1 MKKKFKRTTDITEV
15 DFQKMFRL
23 DDRVVVITGGM
34 GLIGKAFVEIC
45 AQYGANIVIL
55 DISKTNPE
63 DLGIILEKRF
73 SRKMLGI
80 SIDVANR
87 KKVENALDKILG
99 SFDKVTDLVNCH
111 HNTTA
116 KFFAKF
122 EDYTDKDWDAIIETN
137 LKGTFLTCQIIGG
150 WMAKHGGGNIVNM
163 PSTYSVVAPNQ
174 NLYKGTDMGSPA
186 AYGASKGGI
195 MALSNYLATYWA
207 NNGIRVNQ
215 ITPHGVWNNH
225 EPEFEE
231 NFKEYLPLRRMSY
244 NYEVAG
250 ALLYLL
256 SNASSFVTGHN
267 LIVDGGWTAW

>member
-1 MKKKFKRTTDITEV
+1 MMKKLERTTDPTNI
-15 DFQKMFRL
+15 DFHKMFRL
-23 DDRVVVITGGM
+23 DDRVVVITGGK
-34 GLIGKAFVEIC
+34 GLIGEAFVEIC

-55 DISKTNPE
+55 DISKTKPE
-63 DLGIILEKRF
+63 EFGNILEKRF

-87 KKVENALDKILG
+87 KKVEYALDKILK

-111 HNTTA
+111 HNKTA
-116 KFFAKF
+116 KFFTNF
-122 EDYTDKDWDAIIETN
+122 EDYTDKDWDAVIETN

-150 WMAKHGGGNIVNM
+150 WMAKYGGGNIVNM

-207 NNGIRVNQ
+207 NKGVKVNQ
-215 ITPHGVWNNH
+215 LTPHGVWNNH
-225 EPEFEE
+225 EKAFEDR
-231 NFKEYLPLRRMSY
+231 FKHFLPLERMSY

-256 SNASSFVTGHN
+256 SDASSFVTGHN
-267 LIVDGGWTAW
+267 LIVDGGWSVW